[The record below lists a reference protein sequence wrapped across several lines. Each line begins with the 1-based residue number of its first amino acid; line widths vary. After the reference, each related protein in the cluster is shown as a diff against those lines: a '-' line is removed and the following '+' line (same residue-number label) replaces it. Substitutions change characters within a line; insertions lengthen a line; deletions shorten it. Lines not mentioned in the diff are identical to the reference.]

1 MGRRTNESGGGG
13 RMSSTTGSYAG
24 DVTPADVWRTL
35 ESDPSAVLVDVRTV
49 AEWSFVGV
57 TDLGALAKRPIFQE
71 WQSYPSMQVD
81 PGFADRLA
89 EALGGAG
96 AGADAPV
103 FFLCRS
109 GARSQAAA
117 ALMAAHGYTRCFNIS
132 GGFEG
137 PLDGARHR
145 GQSAGWKAEGLP
157 WMQS

>member
-1 MGRRTNESGGGG
+1 
-13 RMSSTTGSYAG
+13 MSSMNRSYAG
-24 DVTPADVWRTL
+24 DVTPQDAWTAL
-35 ESDPSAVLVDVRTV
+35 GSDSAAALVDVRTV

-57 TDLGALAKRPIFQE
+57 ADLGSLGKSPLFQE
-71 WQSYPSMQVD
+71 WQSYPTMQVD
-81 PGFADRLA
+81 PGFADRVA
-89 EALGGAG
+89 EALVAGGVTPET
-96 AGADAPV
+96 PV

-117 ALMAAHGYTRCFNIS
+117 AALSDRGFSQCFNIL

-145 GQSAGWKAEGLP
+145 GETGGWKADGLP

>member
-1 MGRRTNESGGGG
+1 MAAA
-13 RMSSTTGSYAG
+13 YAG
-24 DVTPADVWRTL
+24 DVSPAEAWAALQT
-35 ESDPSAVLVDVRTV
+35 DPSATLVDVRTV

-57 TDLGALAKRPIFQE
+57 PNLGPLGKRPLFQE

-81 PGFADRLA
+81 PAFADRVA
-89 EALGGAG
+89 EALDAAG
-96 AGADAPV
+96 AGADAAI

-117 ALMAAHGYTRCFNIS
+117 AALTARGYARCFNIA

-137 PLDGARHR
+137 PLDSARHR
-145 GQSAGWKAEGLP
+145 GGSAGWKAEGLP

>member
-1 MGRRTNESGGGG
+1 
-13 RMSSTTGSYAG
+13 MSNSSGSYAG
-24 DVTPADVWRTL
+24 DVTPTQAWETLKADG
-35 ESDPSAVLVDVRTV
+35 AAALVDVRTV

-57 TDLGALAKRPIFQE
+57 ADLGAVAKRPIFQE

-81 PGFADRLA
+81 PSFADRVS
-89 EALGGAG
+89 EALEAAG
-96 AGADAPV
+96 ATAETPV

-109 GARSQAAA
+109 GARSLAAAA
-117 ALMAAHGYTRCFNIS
+117 ALTGKGYGQCFNIA

-145 GQSAGWKAEGLP
+145 GASAGWKAEGLP

>member
-1 MGRRTNESGGGG
+1 
-13 RMSSTTGSYAG
+13 MSNSLPYAG
-24 DVTPADVWRTL
+24 DVTPGEAWATL
-35 ESDPSAVLVDVRTV
+35 EADGRAALVDVRTI

-57 TDLGALAKRPIFQE
+57 ADLGPLAKRPIFQE

-81 PGFADRLA
+81 PAFADQVAAAL
-89 EALGGAG
+89 EAAG
-96 AGADAPV
+96 AGPDAPV

-117 ALMAAHGYTRCFNIS
+117 AAMARRGFTQCFNVA

-137 PLDGARHR
+137 PLDGSRRR
-145 GQSAGWKAEGLP
+145 GAAAGWKAEGLP

>member
-1 MGRRTNESGGGG
+1 
-13 RMSSTTGSYAG
+13 MSNSLPYAG
-24 DVTPADVWRTL
+24 DVSPGEAWATL
-35 ESDPSAVLVDVRTV
+35 EADERAALVDVRTV

-57 TDLGALAKRPIFQE
+57 ADLGPLAKRPIFQE

-81 PGFADRLA
+81 PSFADQVA
-89 EALGGAG
+89 AALDAAG
-96 AGADAPV
+96 AGSDAPV

-117 ALMAAHGYTRCFNIS
+117 AAMARRGFTQCFNVV

-137 PLDGARHR
+137 PLDGSRHR
-145 GQSAGWKAEGLP
+145 GEAAGWKAEGLP